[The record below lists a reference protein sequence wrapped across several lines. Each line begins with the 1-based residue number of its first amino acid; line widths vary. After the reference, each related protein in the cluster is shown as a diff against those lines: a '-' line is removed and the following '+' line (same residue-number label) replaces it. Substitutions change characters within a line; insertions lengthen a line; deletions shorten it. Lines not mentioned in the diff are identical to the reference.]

1 MTVLKKLKRVYG
13 KRALAMLLLF
23 SLLFTSMSL
32 QAMLSYGDSDQ
43 EHIDIGGELECVLY
57 SDGRLVISGNGG
69 SASFN
74 QDTAPL
80 LKFADQVR
88 FVEIEDGVTSLGDY
102 LFYGCGN
109 LSGQL
114 ILPESLVHIGKH
126 CFGGR
131 SLAEAPKFDD
141 VVSLFVGGEGDGL
154 ALPGMDAGIAAG
166 TAAPTATDSDAARPF
181 EKASD
186 SDAYRDISPYD
197 DASPSDAT
205 GSDAE
210 EDPWAGPGLDASF
223 YPEQV
228 IDGDIF
234 YPGQSGNYYGL
245 DSNESFLR
253 AAHKAGYSRAKYG
266 ARFTLSYGEG
276 PLAEGKTDVCY
287 YRLSGREEASIP
299 KLPELFAPGTPEGL
313 YEDIFTGWMDEAG
326 EMVKAGTKVALGTDL
341 PEYAWT
347 AQWERKPIEIIS
359 EQTMVTEEDGYLR
372 LSVGLRDVPGF
383 TLSCQWYVSGDYRQK
398 ADRPEDAVWEPVDG
412 ATEPVWEKELS
423 EEDQTKYYACEVTAV
438 RTLSLGS
445 TSRIEE
451 ESDNAEAQYSE
462 PATLGLIPSVK
473 ASATVAGK
481 LFDGAAEE
489 LYDAA
494 AEGQYGGAAEELYGA
509 ATTAVTADS
518 AVTVRYELSGVDA
531 EVYGGARIDGDF
543 PAGSSV
549 VMTAVSDDGTQKVYY
564 YKGNGQ
570 RSSID
575 LTEFTAMNGAD
586 GAFGLSALDRGD
598 GVIKGTLVFV
608 LDYRDA
614 KDGLQEASACG
625 MTLVVEGGEQ
635 AETVIEAVE
644 ADVAS
649 GTDGQPEAQAATEG
663 QPETQIAAEGQPE
676 AQIPAVRQSESRE
689 HRDISATAQWTRGP
703 RAAWTVSLDQEGQT
717 VQLYGKNPLALA
729 GSVDYRAQ
737 YEDTRHEGGYT
748 SLLLEL
754 YDAEGST
761 PVDFPMGLVVSTG
774 AGSAA
779 GIISGNRCVV
789 DLGQI
794 TDGSTPFTV
803 SADPGSWGF
812 ASGTY
817 VLRAQACYGAAPGSV
832 ERQAA
837 AGQTAEV
844 RLSVHNPEYVLDVQ
858 EAEGRM
864 GAKSGGQLT
873 FTLSYTCSDEGGA
886 KEASYQLEVLKK
898 GASGYEPAVGE
909 SWAEGITEEAPGT
922 WTVGVPEGTSG
933 TYRLHFTMTVQ
944 DPWRGN
950 VNETFDYPVIVDAQ

>member
-154 ALPGMDAGIAAG
+154 DGPGMD
-166 TAAPTATDSDAARPF
+166 TATDSDAARPF

-223 YPEQV
+223 YPQQV

-253 AAHKAGYSRAKYG
+253 AADKAGYSRAKYG
-266 ARFTLSYGEG
+266 ARFILSYGEG

-299 KLPELFAPGTPEGL
+299 KLPELYAPGTPEGL

-326 EMVKAGTKVALGTDL
+326 EIVKAGTKVALGTEL

-451 ESDNAEAQYSE
+451 ESDSAEAQYSE
-462 PATLGLIPSVK
+462 PATLGLIPMVK
-473 ASATVAGK
+473 ASATAAGK

-494 AEGQYGGAAEELYGA
+494 AAAM
-509 ATTAVTADS
+509 TAVTADS

-531 EVYGGARIDGDF
+531 EVYDGARIDGDF

-564 YKGNGQ
+564 YKGSGQ

-598 GVIKGTLVFV
+598 GVIKGTLIVV

-614 KDGLQEASACG
+614 KDGLLEASACG
-625 MTLVVEGGEQ
+625 MTLVVEDGEQ
-635 AETVIEAVE
+635 TETVIEAVE

-649 GTDGQPEAQAATEG
+649 GTDGQPEAQILT
-663 QPETQIAAEGQPE
+663 
-676 AQIPAVRQSESRE
+676 VRQSESRE

-754 YDAEGST
+754 YDAEGSM